1 MDILSSLGLLP
12 SLPLLFF
19 LSFLAA
25 TVLPMG
31 SEWLLVIMIA
41 QGFSPKETVIV
52 ASIGNYLG
60 SCTTFFIG
68 RYGSD
73 FIVEK
78 ILRIGDTQLARAK
91 RFYARYGAWS
101 LLASWF
107 PIIGDALC
115 LLAGI
120 FTLNLLRFS
129 ILVFLGK
136 FSRYA
141 TVAYLAHSALIG

>member
-1 MDILSSLGLLP
+1 METLSSLGLVP
-12 SLPLLFF
+12 TLPLLFI

-25 TVLPMG
+25 TVLPLG
-31 SEWLLVIMIA
+31 SEWLLVVMIV

-73 FIVEK
+73 FIINK
-78 ILRIGDTQLARAK
+78 ILRISDSQLVRAK
-91 RFYARYGAWS
+91 RFYSNYGAWS
-101 LLASWF
+101 LLASWL
-107 PIIGDALC
+107 PIIGDPLC

-120 FTLNLLRFS
+120 FTLNWFRFS
-129 ILVFLGK
+129 LLVFLGK

-141 TVAYLAHSALIG
+141 TVAYLAHLALKG

>member
-1 MDILSSLGLLP
+1 MDILSSLGLVP
-12 SLPLLFF
+12 SQPLLFC

-25 TVLPMG
+25 TVLPLG
-31 SEWLLVIMIA
+31 SEWLLVVMIA
-41 QGFSPKETVIV
+41 QGFSAKEAVIV

-73 FIVEK
+73 FIVYK
-78 ILRIGDTQLARAK
+78 ILRIRDTQLAQAK
-91 RFYARYGAWS
+91 RFYTRYGAWS

-107 PIIGDALC
+107 PIIGDPLC

-120 FTLNLLRFS
+120 FTLNWFRFS
-129 ILVFLGK
+129 VLVFLGK

-141 TVAYLAHSALIG
+141 TVAYLAHKALIG